1 MTTLSIVRNFTVSP
15 FPRIITEWYAP
26 LTIFQLTA
34 MQLTLFKFLFVRR
47 PAPVPQPVVAVAKSK
62 RRITN
67 AGDISEHELKALWI
81 GLRRHFFPDREDLDS
96 YAVYWS
102 TTAQKRT
109 LASCNIERRA
119 IRVARELN
127 YTQHKQ
133 WLSPLLYHEL
143 CHAYLGFS
151 VYSKEGRSNW
161 HGSEFKKLEK
171 RHPGIQ
177 RLDSWIKSGGWAR
190 AVRSDR
196 AKRAFKRRI
205 RQAS

>member
-1 MTTLSIVRNFTVSP
+1 
-15 FPRIITEWYAP
+15 
-26 LTIFQLTA
+26 

-47 PAPVPQPVVAVAKSK
+47 PPPVSQPVVTPIKNK
-62 RRITN
+62 RRIQN
-67 AGDISEHELKALWI
+67 DGDISEHELKALWI
-81 GLRRHFFPDREDLDS
+81 GLRRHFFPDREDLDTYS
-96 YAVYWS
+96 VYWS

-127 YTQHKQ
+127 YSQHKQ

-151 VYSKEGRSNW
+151 VYSKEGRSSW
-161 HGSEFKKLEK
+161 HGPEFKKLEK